1 MKKLAEIVCALILF
15 AYPVSAYAEASTE
28 PWTAPL
34 QTTTFITPGLSYS
47 ILLPPIEAY
56 QFGAFA
62 EEDNS
67 IGYSFLGKTFPAA
80 DGTKEIYVAAIYRRY
95 PDKRP
100 KTRQYLRERADAH
113 VKEFLETYPTAH
125 IAEDTSSELNYWPT
139 RRIRIT
145 NRKEAGIGACRDI
158 LFIANYNGLWY
169 IDMLYISR
177 TKEQKARMDT
187 ILSSVQFDWTD
198 AKPTVRFDGIQPTQT
213 FTL

>member
-1 MKKLAEIVCALILF
+1 MRTHTVLLSRFGIRRGLHRTVDGPPADDHLHHARTELF
-15 AYPVSAYAEASTE
+15 HIASAN
-28 PWTAPL
+28 
-34 QTTTFITPGLSYS
+34 QGLSVWS
-47 ILLPPIEAY
+47 
-56 QFGAFA
+56 FA

-158 LFIANYNGLWY
+158 LFIANHNGLWY

-198 AKPTVRFDGIQPTQT
+198 AKPTVRFDGVQPTQT